1 MKKNKLVLAI
11 IATAGLFFSCDDAI
25 NIKQPGEENDPDVVY
40 SNLDDL
46 QKGLISVYGSIS
58 PESTIEF
65 TSIFTDEVALGIT
78 NGGQGLNDGT
88 YTFQLTA
95 GSDAAASIWVSNY
108 ATINFANRIL
118 DAGAKIAPTTDI
130 NDPDYNESDVIDYNN
145 IVAQLLVIRAY
156 AHLQLE
162 TYFSTDM
169 KNNDALGV
177 MILDFVPDDSYSQ
190 YLARSTNKEV
200 FDFITKDLDEAESK
214 LSIDPDG
221 TIVNSY
227 MLTALRARMAAY
239 RGQYAEALAYTNSL
253 IEADAFPIITVGT
266 ATSQDEYDAAVEAY
280 NDMWGDTNRQELLF
294 YLRRVPGDFEIGSYW
309 NSQSSARGGSPFFE
323 VGRALYNAYE
333 EGDIRRDALV
343 DASSDVAEDYA
354 TTSTYKE
361 SDVLVVNRYPGD
373 ISVRNSYLIN
383 DIKVIRITE
392 IMLLRAEALAGLGQL
407 NGNSNSVADA
417 LRDIRFAR
425 SADNSVPSF
434 ASATDAWAAIL
445 AERRKELAFE
455 GFRYTDI
462 HRLGV
467 LAGGKGTERYVR
479 DCDLYNACTMDPTDH
494 RFTMPIPTTE
504 LVANPAI
511 RGQQNP
517 GY

>member
-46 QKGLISVYGSIS
+46 QKGLYGVYGTIS
-58 PESTIEF
+58 PESTVEF

-95 GSDAAASIWVSNY
+95 GSDAPSSIWGSNY
-108 ATINFANRIL
+108 TTINFANRIL

-130 NDPDYNESDVIDYNN
+130 NDPDYSEADVLQYNN

-156 AHLQLE
+156 AHLQLQ

-169 KNNDALGV
+169 RNNDALGV
-177 MILDFVPDDSYSQ
+177 MILDFVPDETYSQ
-190 YLARSTNKEV
+190 YLSRSTNQEV
-200 FDFITKDLDEAESK
+200 FDFIKKDLDDAESM
-214 LSIDPDG
+214 LSLEPEANY
-221 TIVNSY
+221 VNSY
-227 MLTALRARMAAY
+227 FLTALRARMAAY
-239 RGQYAEALAYTNSL
+239 RGQYADALTYTNAVIDSGAFEL
-253 IEADAFPIITVGT
+253 LTVSADGG
-266 ATSQDEYDAAVEAY
+266 EAY
-280 NDMWGDTNRQELLF
+280 NDMWADTNRQEMIF
-294 YLRRVPGDFEIGSYW
+294 YLTRVPGDFEIGSYW
-309 NSQSSARGGSPFFE
+309 NSQSSSRTGSPFFE

-333 EGDIRRDALV
+333 EGDMRRDALV
-343 DASSDVAEDYA
+343 DASSLIAPDYA
-354 TTSTYKE
+354 TVANYKE
-361 SDVLVVNRYPGD
+361 KDVLVVNRYPGD
-373 ISVRNSYLIN
+373 QATRNSLLIN
-383 DIKVIRITE
+383 DIKVIRIPE

-407 NGNSNSVADA
+407 NGGSNSVADVI
-417 LRDIRFAR
+417 RDIRNAR
-425 SADNSVPSF
+425 IGDNSLPTY

-494 RFTMPIPTTE
+494 RFVMPIPTTE

>member
-25 NIKQPGEENDPDVVY
+25 NIKQAGEVNDPDVVY

-46 QKGLISVYGSIS
+46 QKGLYSVYGSIS

-65 TSIFTDEVALGIT
+65 TSIFTDEVALGLT

-95 GSDAAASIWVSNY
+95 GSDAPSSIWGTNY

-130 NDPDYNESDVIDYNN
+130 NDPDYNEGDVLQYNN

-169 KNNDALGV
+169 RNNDALGV
-177 MILDFVPDDSYSQ
+177 MILDFVPDDSYNQ
-190 YLARSTNKEV
+190 YLSRSTNQEV
-200 FDFITKDLDEAESK
+200 FDFIKKDLDDAESK
-214 LSIDPDG
+214 FSLEPEAN
-221 TIVNSY
+221 IVNSY
-227 MLTALRARMAAY
+227 FITALRARMAAY
-239 RGQYAEALAYTNSL
+239 RGQYAEALTQTNNL
-253 IEADAFPIITVGT
+253 IDSGAFTIIDVTTDDEAVSNYA
-266 ATSQDEYDAAVEAY
+266 
-280 NDMWGDTNRQELLF
+280 DMWGDTNRQELIF
-294 YLRRVPGDFEIGSYW
+294 YLTRVPGDFEIGSYW
-309 NSQSSARGGSPFFE
+309 NSQSSSISGSPFFE
-323 VGRALYNAYE
+323 VGRGLYNAYE

-343 DASSDVAEDYA
+343 DASSLIAPDYA
-354 TTSTYKE
+354 TVANYKE
-361 SDVLVVNRYPGD
+361 KDVLVVNRYPGD
-373 ISVRNSYLIN
+373 ISNRNSYLIN
-383 DIKVIRITE
+383 DIKVIRIPE

-407 NGNSNSVADA
+407 NGGSNSVADVI
-417 LRDIRFAR
+417 RDIRKAR
-425 SADNSVPSF
+425 IGDNTLPTY